1 MEENTNLEQQVQ
13 DWFKSEIDELCDENG
28 MIEQYWDYRDE
39 ETLEENLPD
48 LIKDYDGN
56 ESLIDYIVDTLQE
69 DWMDWGMETESG
81 LAIRIKEDA
90 NQIEDETLKN
100 AVLETIEDDI
110 WDAMYNAGYNG
121 VDDGIREHLEAMD
134 VNVNLSLAT
143 ANELNYDMS
152 SMIICFGTDYMVP
165 EYEMIDASYLDNAI
179 TYLVNQQG
187 HSLKDLYDDLL
198 GGKNGGT
205 LIHSVSEELA
215 NNPAEATSS
224 LTVLVNIPLGQYNSL
239 MSNDGVV
246 TVDEKTEIGIYN
258 SWIGSGSIFRI
269 SLEKPF
275 SFPTSMIYR
284 VDLDNVTESGNYSVG
299 DCYGTM
305 NDDRKGNITFGSGDV
320 AQMEDLESIANY
332 VKETYGKE
340 DNEDE

>member
-1 MEENTNLEQQVQ
+1 MEESTNLEQQVN
-13 DWFKSEIDELCDENG
+13 DWFKNEIDELCNDNN
-28 MIEQYWDYRDE
+28 MIEANWDYRDTE
-39 ETLEENLPD
+39 ALEENVYN
-48 LIKDYDGN
+48 IVKDFDGN
-56 ESLIDYIVDTLQE
+56 GNLLDYIVDTLQE
-69 DWMDWGMETESG
+69 DWMDWGMEIESD
-81 LAIRIKEDA
+81 LAIKIKDDA
-90 NQIEDETLKN
+90 NQIEDEILKN
-100 AVLETIEDDI
+100 AVLETIEEDI

-121 VDDGIREHLEAMD
+121 VDDGIREHLEAMN

-258 SWIGSGSIFRI
+258 SWIGGGSTFGI

-275 SFPTSMIYR
+275 SFSTSMIYR

-305 NDDRKGNITFGSGDV
+305 NDERSGNISFGGNV

-340 DNEDE
+340 DNGDE